1 MPITITREGP
11 VAVKSVTPLPP
22 ALRDLLW
29 EMVVRKGATRPA
41 VLRILTEEEK
51 EADHAEA

>member
-11 VAVKSVTPLPP
+11 VAVKSVTPMPP